1 MGCDQ
6 SKQQDVSSSKRE
18 KTNTAANN
26 NQTSGHAP
34 TNQTTQSPN
43 QNNQNTLHSNPLT
56 AKTGNQLNDD
66 PTVAKSVAE
75 SWTDFR
81 MKEREMFDKILNKTT
96 KKFIYVSHSPNLMGG
111 GDYDNMYN
119 GEEEEP
125 ENEERMKQVD
135 KLLKDSN
142 IFSVP
147 MSDSI
152 DNQGVIEYIIKT
164 SSNTNTSDQTSTNHD
179 DSDIALMKRIE
190 ELTVNALKNVNIN
203 EQLIG
208 GELVVQLPTLGAES
222 E

>member
-18 KTNTAANN
+18 KTTTANN
-26 NQTSGHAP
+26 NQNSGQAP
-34 TNQTTQSPN
+34 SNQTTPSTH
-43 QNNQNTLHSNPLT
+43 QNNQNTPHSNPLT
-56 AKTGNQLNDD
+56 AKTGNQTNDD

-147 MSDSI
+147 ISDSI

-164 SSNTNTSDQTSTNHD
+164 SSNNGSDQTSTNHD
-179 DSDIALMKRIE
+179 DTDITLIKRIE
-190 ELTVNALKNVNIN
+190 ELTVNALKNVKIN